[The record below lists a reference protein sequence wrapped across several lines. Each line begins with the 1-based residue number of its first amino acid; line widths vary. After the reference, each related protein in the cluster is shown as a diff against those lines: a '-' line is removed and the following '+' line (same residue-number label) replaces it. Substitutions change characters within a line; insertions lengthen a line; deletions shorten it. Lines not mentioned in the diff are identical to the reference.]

1 MVRRTRDKTQ
11 TSTGQPTRR
20 RLTRAAKAIAA
31 SPPSRIRGVQVVQSV
46 RDVPHQS
53 PLVGSWP
60 LGWSELPCVCVFQL
74 GLWAGEARQGTVGV
88 RGRPED
94 LLEPGVSALLQQIL
108 TEGDPMTLGSCTPGS
123 QRRGTCA

>member
-1 MVRRTRDKTQ
+1 MSYRFKHWLDEHVTQTQ
-11 TSTGQPTRR
+11 TSTGQPTKRR
-20 RLTRAAKAIAA
+20 GTRAAKAIAA
-31 SPPSRIRGVQVVQSV
+31 LLRPESEVFELSKVSGTIPTEA
-46 RDVPHQS
+46 

-94 LLEPGVSALLQQIL
+94 LLEPGV
-108 TEGDPMTLGSCTPGS
+108 
-123 QRRGTCA
+123 